1 MNDMKFYYF
10 KDIANNLQQVHTRGE
25 CLQSFAKQKT
35 NEASSKFAKWIVKVS
50 FIYSIH
56 LKKQF
61 LYFQKILSYAKSMLE
76 SSHDCEFCSEE

>member
-35 NEASSKFAKWIVKVS
+35 NEASSKFA
-50 FIYSIH
+50 
-56 LKKQF
+56 
-61 LYFQKILSYAKSMLE
+61 E
-76 SSHDCEFCSEE
+76 